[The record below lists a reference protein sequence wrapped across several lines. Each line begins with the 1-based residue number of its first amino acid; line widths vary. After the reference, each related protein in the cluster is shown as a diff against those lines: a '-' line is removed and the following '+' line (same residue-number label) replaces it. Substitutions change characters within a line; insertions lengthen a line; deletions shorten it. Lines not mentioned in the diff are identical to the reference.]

1 MNQDNVTE
9 LLKVVIK
16 ELGSGIV
23 EINECCA
30 QFAQQGKYTEVTQL
44 VESGQKLKQF
54 QEKVDHLRQ
63 EWLVHL
69 GKLNPPPLPPVLQS
83 GLFVRFP
90 SGKVINEHTS
100 ADTFA
105 LAIQEIGLEKVRL
118 LNKKI
123 SKVSLIAS
131 QKHEKYSQ
139 QKVGSYYI
147 FTHDST
153 SKKKELLE
161 EIAAALKIEISIQI
175 IE

>member
-1 MNQDNVTE
+1 MNQDNVIE
-9 LLKVVIK
+9 SFKAIIK
-16 ELGSGIV
+16 ELTIGIV
-23 EINECCA
+23 EINERCA
-30 QFAQQGKYTEVTQL
+30 QFAQQGKYAEVTQL
-44 VESGQKLKQF
+44 VESGQKIKQF

-69 GKLNPPPLPPVLQS
+69 GKLNPPPPPAEPRS

-90 SGKVINEHTS
+90 NGKVINEHTS
-100 ADTFA
+100 ADTFS
-105 LAIQEIGLEKVRL
+105 LAIQEIGLERVRL
-118 LNKKI
+118 LNKKV
-123 SKVSLIAS
+123 SKVSLISS

-161 EIAAALKIEISIQI
+161 EIAAALKMEIEVQI